1 MTVRNLIQ
9 ELLLNSPDLDSEVYV
24 QRFDKNNDD
33 IYYDYVIDKID
44 NYGSKDSIFIEIK
57 HWKSE

>member
-24 QRFDKNNDD
+24 QRFDTSNDD
-33 IYYDYVIDKID
+33 VYDYIIDKID
-44 NYGSKDSIFIEIK
+44 NYGSKDSVFIEIK
-57 HWKSE
+57 CWKSEK